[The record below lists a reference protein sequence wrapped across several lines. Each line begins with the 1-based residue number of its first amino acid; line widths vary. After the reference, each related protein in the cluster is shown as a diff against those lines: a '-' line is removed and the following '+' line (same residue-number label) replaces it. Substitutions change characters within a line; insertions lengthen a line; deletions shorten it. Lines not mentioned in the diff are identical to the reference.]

1 LIAKSLTENAESL
14 SEPIAIELKD
24 NEDNNVGTLLSEIL
38 PEEVFLVQTGKVKRF
53 FCESSPFTTTALPTD
68 FKEVLI
74 FQSFTGLPPF

>member
-1 LIAKSLTENAESL
+1 MAKSLTESAESL

-53 FCESSPFTTTALPTD
+53 FWELSPFTITALPTD
-68 FKEVLI
+68 FKEVLT
-74 FQSFTGLPPF
+74 FQSFAGLPPF